1 MTGNTQRLQLS
12 YPLLHLL
19 LHGLIRAHDR
29 LLVDDYF
36 RRVGT
41 RSADAG
47 SDGRSVCVDDDSEK
61 CNLTLVLQQ
70 IKIRTE
76 REESTHPSSIVSS
89 KHNSTKSKFSS
100 TPLFSNELRR
110 SMVSASVRDV
120 SAAEII
126 KSFSVGPAMK

>member
-1 MTGNTQRLQLS
+1 MTGNIQRLQLS

-36 RRVGT
+36 RRVGAG
-41 RSADAG
+41 SADAR
-47 SDGRSVCVDDDSEK
+47 SDGRGICVYDNSEE
-61 CNLTLVLQQ
+61 CNFELVSQR
-70 IKIRTE
+70 KE
-76 REESTHPSSIVSS
+76 KKSTYPSSIVSS

-100 TPLFSNELRR
+100 TPLFSNEFRR